1 MLVFVEYITKA
12 MNEPNLFFNKV
23 DDSKPV
29 SMNHLHYI
37 KIVLMTKLKM
47 TKEQV
52 MDLPF
57 GEAIFDLSAI
67 GEAEGGCGFV
77 TDQHEDALEAAKR
90 NAIKRNKE
98 RTAQN
103 GQRN

>member
-77 TDQHEDALEAAKR
+77 TDAHIDAGESAKR
-90 NAIKRNKE
+90 QWEKMQKE
-98 RTAQN
+98 KVKQN
-103 GQRN
+103 G